1 MIDGLARRCA
11 LVFAV
16 LVAGS
21 GPAGMEAARVAALRG
36 HEVLLLEKSRLAGGL
51 MPLAAVVKDLEG
63 ETILDT
69 IRYFERQLKSLGVTR
84 TLGKQ
89 VDSEIIR
96 DFSPD
101 AVILATGG
109 VSHVPDIPGIDGPK
123 VLSSSKLHASLQRA
137 LRSLGVRSLER
148 LTKLWMPV
156 GKSVVIIGGGV
167 QGCQLAEFLI
177 KRGRKVTIVEAAA
190 EIGEGLLAEDP
201 FRLLPWLSQ
210 KGANMLASVTYEK
223 ITDDGLVI
231 LTGEGKRLSLQ
242 ADSII
247 VALPLDPAPDPGPL
261 AGVTADTYRTG
272 DCREPGFMHDA
283 IADGFRVAMTI

>member
-1 MIDGLARRCA
+1 
-11 LVFAV
+11 
-16 LVAGS
+16 
-21 GPAGMEAARVAALRG
+21 
-36 HEVLLLEKSRLAGGL
+36 
-51 MPLAAVVKDLEG
+51 
-63 ETILDT
+63 
-69 IRYFERQLKSLGVTR
+69 
-84 TLGKQ
+84 
-89 VDSEIIR
+89 
-96 DFSPD
+96 
-101 AVILATGG
+101 
-109 VSHVPDIPGIDGPK
+109 
-123 VLSSSKLHASLQRA
+123 
-137 LRSLGVRSLER
+137 
-148 LTKLWMPV
+148 MPV

-231 LTGEGKRLSLQ
+231 LTGEGTRLSLQ

-247 VALPLDPAPDPGPL
+247 VALPLDPAPDPRPF